1 MTVHK
6 SKAIWLNDIELC
18 GIDHLAEVSGLSVD
32 EIEDLVETGVIV
44 PANPNAQPQYFH
56 LRYVVTV
63 NTARRLRDDFQLDR
77 HGLSLALRLLRRIEE
92 LETQLASM
100 DAKRSRP

>member
-1 MTVHK
+1 MTVQRIE
-6 SKAIWLNDIELC
+6 SIWLNDIELC
-18 GIDHLAEVSGLSVD
+18 RIDHLAEVSGLSVD

-44 PANPNAQPQYFH
+44 PANPTAKPQYFQ

-77 HGLSLALRLLRRIEE
+77 HGLALALRLLRRIEE
-92 LETQLASM
+92 LETELAAAY
-100 DAKRSRP
+100 AKQGGR